1 MGTGTKTPALST
13 QPRVISLDRL
23 LRALPTYC
31 CLSNAC
37 LFCDKVP
44 PLLVILVR
52 SASAQERAE
61 ELEGQGPRPKGAF
74 CRPTAPC
81 AAVIQPAMSPGSA
94 HLSP

>member
-61 ELEGQGPRPKGAF
+61 ELEGQGPRARFADRLLPVQ
-74 CRPTAPC
+74 RSYSQPC
-81 AAVIQPAMSPGSA
+81 LQAQPSFSMT
-94 HLSP
+94 